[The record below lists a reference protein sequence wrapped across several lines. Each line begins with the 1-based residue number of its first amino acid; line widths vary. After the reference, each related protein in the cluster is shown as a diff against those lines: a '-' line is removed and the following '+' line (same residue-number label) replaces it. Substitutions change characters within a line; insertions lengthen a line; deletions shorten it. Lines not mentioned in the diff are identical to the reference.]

1 MKVSVRQV
9 LLKARAHTKKGDIA
23 EAAALY
29 RTILGEFPGNT
40 RARKELAALQTPPP
54 EADRVSSVED
64 KLNGLTALYNEGRLT
79 EVVQH
84 AKFLVGQHPQ
94 EVILFNILGAA
105 NAGLRQFDDAIESY
119 HRALRINPDFA
130 RTHNNLGSAYQDNG
144 NLTDAVAS
152 FRRAVQLDPDYAEA
166 HYNLGNALQESGDLP
181 AMIKSYHAA
190 VQVNP
195 NFAEAHY
202 NHGAA
207 LQEIGEFHEAI
218 TSYNSAILIEPDF
231 AEAHNNLG
239 NALRE
244 TGELTAAVE
253 SLKRALEI
261 NKNFAEAHNN
271 LGITLRETGDLCAA
285 IESFNCALQVSEHYA
300 EAHSNLGNALR
311 QTGDLAAAIKC
322 YRQALQIN
330 PDFAGALYNL
340 GNSLQEYGNLTDAIE
355 NYRHLILLKPDLFE
369 AHNDLGYALK
379 STGDLTLAMES
390 FNSALEI
397 NPDYVKAR
405 ENLAKNFV
413 SLGQYENA
421 LQHYDIADSPKSR
434 SEALICLYALERYS
448 EFKERVCENLELDE
462 NNIWVAAAC
471 AFISNQIG
479 QENPH
484 TFCPEPLK
492 FMSFGNI
499 DQHMDESELF
509 LEKLTQD
516 LTLQPTVW
524 EPTLHTTNH
533 GFHTQGDIFTKKIKT
548 VEILEAV
555 IKAEISSYHTKFKS
569 QDCAMISLW
578 PQNLNL
584 TGWSVRLRRNG
595 YQSTHIHPTGWLS
608 GVVYINL
615 VASNNPDDGGIVFE
629 LHGFDYPII
638 NEDYPKILHQPQRG
652 DIVLF
657 PSSLFHHTIPIR
669 GDGERLIVAFDLLP
683 D

>member
-40 RARKELAALQTPPP
+40 RARQELAALQTPPP

-79 EVVQH
+79 EVVQR

-94 EVILFNILGAA
+94 EVMLFNILGAA

-130 RTHNNLGSAYQDNG
+130 GTHNNLGSAYQDNG
-144 NLTDAVAS
+144 NLPDAVAS

-181 AMIKSYHAA
+181 ATIKSYHAA

-195 NFAEAHY
+195 DFAEAHY

-218 TSYNSAILIEPDF
+218 TSYNNAILIEPDF

-390 FNSALEI
+390 FNRALEI

-405 ENLAKNFV
+405 ENLAENFV

-421 LQHYDIADSPKSR
+421 LQHCDIADSPKSR
-434 SEALICLYALERYS
+434 SEALICLYALERYP
-448 EFKERVCENLELDE
+448 EFKERVCENLELDK

-533 GFHTQGDIFTKKIKT
+533 GFHTQGNIFTKKIKS
-548 VEILEAV
+548 VEMLEAV
-555 IKAEISSYHTKFKS
+555 IKAEISSYYTKFKS
-569 QDCAMISLW
+569 QDCAMMALW
-578 PQNLNL
+578 PQDLNL

-652 DIVLF
+652 EIVLF
-657 PSSLFHHTIPIR
+657 PSSLFHYTIPIR
-669 GDGERLIVAFDLLP
+669 EDGERLIVAFDLLP
-683 D
+683 N